1 MTTTFKP
8 KIMQIFFRL
17 ADSTL
22 VSVLRFLN
30 FLLICS
36 VSVVFC
42 GEFVE
47 NRRAFAQ
54 EEEPQKCL
62 KLKDPTTVS
71 ELQELR
77 VCLKKLKFERAV
89 ENGIQTIKKSYEG
102 SLKLTEKLNMMS
114 DNKSSKKL
122 PEES

>member
-1 MTTTFKP
+1 M
-8 KIMQIFFRL
+8 
-17 ADSTL
+17 
-22 VSVLRFLN
+22 
-30 FLLICS
+30 
-36 VSVVFC
+36 
-42 GEFVE
+42 E
-47 NRRAFAQ
+47 NGRAFAQ

-89 ENGIQTIKKSYEG
+89 ENGTQTIKKSYEG